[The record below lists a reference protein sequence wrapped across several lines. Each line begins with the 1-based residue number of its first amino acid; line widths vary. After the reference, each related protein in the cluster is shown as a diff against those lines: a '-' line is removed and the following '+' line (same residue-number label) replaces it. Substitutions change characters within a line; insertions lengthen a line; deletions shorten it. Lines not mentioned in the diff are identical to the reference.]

1 MLTIGIYTIEYNRQ
15 ERAWEVT
22 GEEKPHRFLTG
33 SIGKRAA
40 IKFAIHK
47 AYPKLAEA
55 VERFSAKRDNASG
68 RAWAAAQ
75 LLIGGHVLEP
85 GSQAGSNCVAQVMSQ
100 QNGRYP
106 SHYLLCQQAD
116 KLTCTCADYEAG
128 GVVVNGQGFC
138 KHGLAYLLGLYLNWP
153 LQPVKADSLPPVVRL
168 RREAGGRWRGR
179 TVIRVNNSA
188 TRQGNGL
195 KPDYPRP
202 GTPSGIPA
210 YTNGEPV
217 SAMHQPAYAS
227 FVAVTGQTPFNNEKL
242 MSWYY
247 GR

>member
-1 MLTIGIYTIEYNRQ
+1 MLTIGIYTIQYNRQ

-22 GEEKPHRFLTG
+22 GEETPHRFQTG
-33 SIGKRAA
+33 AIGKRAA
-40 IKFAIHK
+40 IQFAIHK
-47 AYPKLAEA
+47 AFPKLAEA
-55 VERFSAKRDNASG
+55 VERFNAKSDNASG
-68 RAWAAAQ
+68 RAWAAAH
-75 LLIGGHVLEP
+75 LLIDGHVLEP
-85 GSQAGSNCVAQVMSQ
+85 DSQAGSNCVAQVMSQ

-106 SHYLLCQQAD
+106 LPYQLHQQAD

-128 GVVVNGQGFC
+128 GVVVEGQSFC
-138 KHGLAYLLGLYLNWP
+138 KHSLAYLLGLYLNWP
-153 LQPVKADSLPPVVRL
+153 LQPAKADSLPPVVRL

-179 TVIRVNNSA
+179 TVIRVNSPA
-188 TRQGNGL
+188 SRQGNGL
-195 KPDYPRP
+195 QP
-202 GTPSGIPA
+202 GTTSGIPA

>member
-15 ERAWEVT
+15 ERAWEVVG
-22 GEEKPHRFLTG
+22 GETPQHFQTG

-47 AYPKLAEA
+47 AFPKLAEA
-55 VERFSAKRDNASG
+55 VGRFNAKSDNASG

-85 GSQAGSNCVAQVMSQ
+85 GSQAESNCVAQVMSQ

-106 SHYLLCQQAD
+106 SLYQLRQQAD

-128 GVVVNGQGFC
+128 GVVVEGQSFC

-153 LQPVKADSLPPVVRL
+153 LQPAKQTHHPLLLDYVVKLVDVGVVAR
-168 RREAGGRWRGR
+168 
-179 TVIRVNNSA
+179 
-188 TRQGNGL
+188 
-195 KPDYPRP
+195 
-202 GTPSGIPA
+202 
-210 YTNGEPV
+210 
-217 SAMHQPAYAS
+217 
-227 FVAVTGQTPFNNEKL
+227 
-242 MSWYY
+242 
-247 GR
+247 